1 MLEEFGAS
9 STAEAVYL
17 ELLRDPRLTLD
28 KLAAATGRTGGE
40 VDTALAELRDLAL
53 LRASRE
59 SPTTIRPVPPGVGL
73 ESLLAR
79 EQDDLVE
86 RQRRLDRARVALS
99 ALSAE
104 FTQAGPHGRR
114 AMIEELVGVDE
125 VRTRLEVL
133 SARIRTEVLS
143 LIPDGAQAADTL
155 DASRPLDARLLERG
169 VRMRTVYLDHVRD
182 DPPTVEYAAWLREH
196 GGRVRTAP
204 SLPLRMI
211 VIDRSTAMVPLDPQD
226 SSAGAAVL
234 YGAGAVAALRALFDL
249 VWDGAQDL
257 GVSNQAD
264 VSRLSGPERDLLRM
278 LSEGETDEFIARRM
292 GVSTRTIGRMISEL
306 MRRLETR
313 SRFQLGVRA
322 AAFGWASSAAR

>member
-1 MLEEFGAS
+1 MLEVFGAS

-17 ELLRDPRLTLD
+17 ELLRDPGLTLD
-28 KLAAATGRTGGE
+28 KLAATTGRTGDE
-40 VDTALAELRDLAL
+40 VDSALAELRDLAL

-59 SPTTIRPVPPGVGL
+59 SPTTIRPVPPDVGL

-79 EQDDLVE
+79 EQDDLAD
-86 RQRRLDRARVALS
+86 RQRRLDRARAALS
-99 ALSAE
+99 AISAE
-104 FTQAGPHGRR
+104 FAQAGPHGRH

-125 VRTRLEVL
+125 VRTRLETL
-133 SARIRTEVLS
+133 STRIRTEVLS

-155 DASRPLDARLLERG
+155 DTSRPLDARLLERG
-169 VRMRTVYLDHVRD
+169 VQMRTVYLDRVRD
-182 DPPTVEYAAWLREH
+182 HPPTVEYAVWLRER

-204 SLPLRMI
+204 DLPLRMI
-211 VIDRSTAMVPLDPQD
+211 VIDRSTAMVPLDPRD

-234 YGAGAVAALRALFDL
+234 SGAGPVAAMRALFDL
-249 VWDGAQDL
+249 VWDGARDL
-257 GVSNQAD
+257 GMPSQAD
-264 VSRLSGPERDLLRM
+264 AGELSGPERDLLRM

-313 SRFQLGVRA
+313 SRFQLGLRA
-322 AAFGWASSAAR
+322 AEFGWMNPAAR